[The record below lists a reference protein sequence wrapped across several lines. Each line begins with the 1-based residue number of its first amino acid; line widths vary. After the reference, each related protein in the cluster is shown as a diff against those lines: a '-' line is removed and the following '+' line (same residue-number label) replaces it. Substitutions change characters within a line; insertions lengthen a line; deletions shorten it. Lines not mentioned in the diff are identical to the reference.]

1 MFTERQLKVIFAVLK
16 ILPIFAL
23 LFLLSVATKQCQQN
37 ACDSNP
43 MMCD

>member
-37 ACDSNP
+37 ACESNQ